1 MRRHTDRTPRQR
13 WARNALLVLIGAV
26 ITALLLSIPFAF
38 EARAAEPT
46 ARVRVPEHAVTYRLR
61 IEREAARNFG
71 LRGDAVV
78 ARMAAQIHQES
89 GWRADAASPYAYGL
103 TQFTPATARWLPS
116 VCPDV
121 GEPDVWDATWAI
133 RAQSCY
139 MAWLYRRA
147 GRIGAQPYDDC
158 SRWAFAFRAYNG
170 GEGWLMRERRL
181 ALNAGANPNAW
192 REVEGFRSRAGWAHR
207 ENTDYP
213 RRILL
218 RLEPAYIAAG
228 WPGDPVC
235 P

>member
-1 MRRHTDRTPRQR
+1 MRRHTDRTRLQR
-13 WARNALLVLIGAV
+13 SLW
-26 ITALLLSIPFAF
+26 ALLLASVMVGGLLAIALLFPQPAH
-38 EARAAEPT
+38 AAEP
-46 ARVRVPEHAVTYRLR
+46 RVRVPEHAVSYRLR

-71 LRGDAVV
+71 ISGDAVV

-89 GWRADAASPYAYGL
+89 GWRANAASPYAYGL

-158 SRWAFAFRAYNG
+158 SRWAFALRAYNG

-192 REVEGFRSRAGWAHR
+192 REVQGFRSRATWAHH

-218 RLEPAYIAAG
+218 RLEPAYIAVG
-228 WPGDPVC
+228 WPGVAVC

>member
-1 MRRHTDRTPRQR
+1 MRRHTDRTRLQR
-13 WARNALLVLIGAV
+13 SLWALLVVAV
-26 ITALLLSIPFAF
+26 MAAGLLAIALLFPQPAH
-38 EARAAEPT
+38 AAEP
-46 ARVRVPEHAVTYRLR
+46 RVRVPEHAVTYRLR

-71 LRGDAVV
+71 LSGDAAV
-78 ARMAAQIHQES
+78 ARLAAQIHQES

-121 GEPDVWDATWAI
+121 GKPDVWDATWAI

-147 GRIGAQPYDDC
+147 RRIGTQPYDDC
-158 SRWAFAFRAYNG
+158 SRWAFALRAYNG

-192 REVEGFRSRAGWAHR
+192 REVQGFRNRAGWAHR

-228 WPGDPVC
+228 WSGTKVC
-235 P
+235 